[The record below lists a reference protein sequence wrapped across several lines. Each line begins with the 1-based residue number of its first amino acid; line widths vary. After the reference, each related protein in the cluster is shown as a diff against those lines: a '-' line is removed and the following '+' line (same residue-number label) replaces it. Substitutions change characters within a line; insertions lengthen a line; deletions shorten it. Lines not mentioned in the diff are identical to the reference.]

1 MRMPVG
7 EAHRADSPCLPAVDR
22 MVKCCASAG
31 GLARSWTGVSPI
43 AGASNNAQTKAKQIL
58 MRRSP
63 GLPLWYLSKYRR
75 SKRPFSSVDADHHV
89 GRFDDGVGFR
99 AGPQAEFFRRL
110 FGDDGNNFD
119 SRRDL
124 DDHFGIDGA
133 GRDGL
138 DRGGKNIACAQSH
151 GMMLLKESLAA

>member
-75 SKRPFSSVDADHHV
+75 SKRPCSSVDPYLRV
-89 GRFDDGVGFR
+89 GRLAEAVACR
-99 AGPQAEFFRRL
+99 AGAQADFFRRL
-110 FGDDGNNFD
+110 LGDDGNNFD

-124 DDHFGIDGA
+124 DDHFGIDAA
-133 GRDGL
+133 G
-138 DRGGKNIACAQSH
+138 
-151 GMMLLKESLAA
+151 